1 MSAVTAAKDM
11 EFKSEVLRLA
21 GLEMQTCIQCGTC
34 SASCPTAHLM
44 NPSIR
49 KLVKLC
55 LEGRKEEAL
64 HNETLWLC
72 TSCLLCTVRC
82 PRGIRPKAIVSALKD
97 IAEREGVSGRDA
109 SYEEFFLK
117 QIKNYGRIAE
127 LPLTAEFLLVY
138 PQAAVQSMQM
148 GLELISKGKIAA
160 KLERIEGRDEV
171 KRIVEELRE

>member
-1 MSAVTAAKDM
+1 MSAATAAKDM
-11 EFKSEVLRLA
+11 EFRSEVLRLA
-21 GLEMQTCIQCGTC
+21 GPEMLTCIQCGTC

-82 PRGIRPKAIVSALKD
+82 PRGIRPKAVVSALKD
-97 IAEREGVSGRDA
+97 IAEREGVRGRDA

-117 QIKNYGRIAE
+117 QIKSNGRIAE

-148 GLELISKGKIAA
+148 GLELISKGKIGARVD
-160 KLERIEGRDEV
+160 RIEGRDEV